1 MNTSY
6 GSAEELSGALTQAD
20 YLADDDLA
28 VATYLALKLERP
40 LLLEGEPGVG
50 KTELAKALAGVLGRP
65 LLRLQCYEGI
75 DGKSA
80 VYDWNYARQML
91 AIRLA
96 EGDSGHLSVDD
107 IYGREF
113 LLARPLLQ
121 ALTARPAPVLLIDEI
136 DRADEAFEA
145 LLLEFLG
152 EYQITVP
159 EIGPIGAEEIP
170 LVILT
175 SNRTREIHDALRR
188 RCLYVWIGYPSA
200 SRERDI
206 LARRVPQIGRELA
219 LQVTAFVAR
228 LRQAPLVKRPG
239 IAETIAWAEAL
250 QTLGIRVLSADLVDS
265 TMGLLL
271 KYYDDLDLLRRP
283 QGDSGESNLV
293 EWLWESQQGVR

>member
-1 MNTSY
+1 MNAPYASP
-6 GSAEELSGALTQAD
+6 EELSEALLQAD
-20 YLADDDLA
+20 YLADHDLA
-28 VATYLALKLERP
+28 VAAYLALKLERP

-50 KTELAKALAGVLGRP
+50 KTELAKALASVLGRP

-96 EGDSGHLSVDD
+96 EGDSGRLSVDD
-107 IYGREF
+107 IYARDF
-113 LLARPLLQ
+113 LLARPLLES
-121 ALTARPAPVLLIDEI
+121 LTGHPAPVLLIDEI

-152 EYQITVP
+152 EYQITIP
-159 EIGPIGAEEIP
+159 EIGTIRAEEIP

-188 RCLYVWIGYPSA
+188 RCLYVWIGYPGTE
-200 SRERDI
+200 REREI
-206 LARRVPQIGRELA
+206 LSRRVPPIGREIA
-219 LQVTAFVAR
+219 RQITDFVAR

-250 QTLGIRVLSADLVDS
+250 QTLGARVLSAELVDS

-271 KYYDDLDLLRRP
+271 KYYDDLELLRRP
-283 QGDSGESNLV
+283 HGDDGASNMV
-293 EWLWESQQGVR
+293 EWLFESQRGIR